1 MDLVAYTLFGANV
14 AFLTLVWAIALQ
26 RWLRPWMAAVPLEV
40 ALVPALLLHMTRA
53 NGAGFL
59 IEGVAGSA
67 LVDGMAIPAASGDIA
82 AAVLAAICL
91 LALRR
96 DVELGRRTAWL
107 FSLVG
112 LTDLAVVG
120 GLVAYFRVEPGS
132 LGAMYFIVV
141 AIVPGLLLTHLLI
154 IERLRQASP
163 S

>member
-1 MDLVAYTLFGANV
+1 MT
-14 AFLTLVWAIALQ
+14 AFLDLYDQAVTCASQAALDAYLGGIDAALSLDHTGFPELERAIELDPEFAMAHVLLARQSLVYGQ
-26 RWLRPWMAAVPLEV
+26 
-40 ALVPALLLHMTRA
+40 
-53 NGAGFL
+53 
-59 IEGVAGSA
+59 
-67 LVDGMAIPAASGDIA
+67 GDR
-82 AAVLAAICL
+82 VERRLAMQKAL